1 DAHAFRI
8 VAVRAERRGAGG
20 ADPLLAAWVPPFF
33 LPQALAKKLE
43 QLVQPAD
50 RLDLLL
56 LLFCKIFLGELLEPF
71 RRNLG
76 AERLAHQL
84 QPLEHVAED
93 TVEFVEVAFVLHQR
107 RAREIVEVLDPTAG
121 EVLLHRLHQREIFAQ
136 GHRHAG
142 GFELVEEGDEHGA
155 NLRRYASR
163 SRLVSG
169 DGSIAQPDRRGATA
183 WRARGPRNMVPRR
196 QGTRNMLCCRK
207 AAGEKEWSNARSKA
221 ARPCGRMS
229 LARELPRGMGPE
241 RLSEPPDP
249 VDRRLHSRL
258 G

>member
-1 DAHAFRI
+1 LNLFA
-8 VAVRAERRGAGG
+8 
-20 ADPLLAAWVPPFF
+20 
-33 LPQALAKKLE
+33 
-43 QLVQPAD
+43 
-50 RLDLLL
+50 LLL
-56 LLFCKIFLGELLEPF
+56 GEIFFGELLEPF
-71 RRNLG
+71 RRDLG

-84 QPLEHVAED
+84 EPLEYVAED
-93 TVEFVEVAFVLHQR
+93 AVELVEIAFVLHQR

-121 EVLLHRLHQREIFAQ
+121 EILLHRLHQREIFAQ
-136 GHRHAG
+136 RHRHAG

-155 NLRRYASR
+155 SLRRCASR

-221 ARPCGRMS
+221 AWPCGCMS
-229 LARELPRGMGPE
+229 LARELPRGIGPE

-258 G
+258 GRRYYRARAGAAHGPKSWPAIRHR